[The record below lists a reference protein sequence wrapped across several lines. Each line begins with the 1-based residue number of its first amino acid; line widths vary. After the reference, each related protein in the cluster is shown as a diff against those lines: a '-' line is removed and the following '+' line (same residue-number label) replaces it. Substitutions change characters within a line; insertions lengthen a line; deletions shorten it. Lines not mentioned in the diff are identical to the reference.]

1 MTLVLRFLKQKPP
14 RLFNKLLL
22 LFSAFAVAS
31 CSQFSNSPTSK
42 AWHNL
47 NAKFNATIDAR
58 DYYDYAIHKID
69 SVQIEDYS
77 NILPILPRI
86 DSNQTVISKPELDEV
101 IRLTSLVAE
110 RHSNSKHLDKAYLLL
125 GKARLYKQD
134 FINAIEV
141 FKYLNS
147 NRKREEYQH
156 AALIWLMRAYMENKD
171 MNKAD
176 AVAQELAKLNLSTR
190 NKADFYQIKAS
201 FHQKKGEEALAV
213 VFLEEALKNMKKST
227 KKARGHFIAGQ
238 LYDKLG
244 KGSQA
249 RENWKKVVKNKPTY
263 ELEFNSG
270 IELLML
276 SSDLGANA
284 NLNFA
289 RMLEDR
295 KNSDLK
301 DKIYF
306 KMGEVKAEKGRYK
319 EAIEDYTQSV
329 RLATDKNQRANA
341 YLKIAEIYYGPLSN
355 YESAAKY
362 YDSTLQNMS
371 PVMPN
376 FEKVEDIARS
386 LEQFVR
392 YQKILATEDSLQQL
406 AAMNPLALEE
416 KIENMIRAEE
426 AKEKRLSEEAAALRE
441 AEERSAVSGNSGSS
455 NPNAWFFYDQV
466 RLTKARSA
474 FIREWGN
481 RPLEDDWRRKD
492 KEVGSISFKVE
503 KGIVGVDDVE
513 EDQEEL
519 KKKEEARKLAE
530 FESKKQAMLG
540 KIPTSQQQ
548 LAISKRRQEEAY
560 YQLGKIYRLQ
570 FEEEDNARKTFVTL
584 LEKYPDTQYEQ
595 EVLYFLA
602 LMDNNPKQ
610 NIWKSRLIDKYPMSS
625 YARQLKRGEV
635 EVNADTESN
644 ASKAYEDLFKDY
656 REGNYQIA
664 LKKAEKA
671 LYDYTGTS
679 IEDKIAMMRIMMLA
693 KNGEN
698 NAYRIALMDFM
709 RSYASSNLKPRVS
722 DMLTALTKQK

>member
-1 MTLVLRFLKQKPP
+1 MLKK
-14 RLFNKLLL
+14 LFI
-22 LFSAFAVAS
+22 LFIAVTATS

-47 NAKFNATIDAR
+47 NARFNATIDAS
-58 DYYDYAIHKID
+58 DYYDFALYKID
-69 SVQIEDYS
+69 SVQIEDYGS
-77 NILPILPRI
+77 VLPILPKI
-86 DSNQTVISKPELDEV
+86 DSNQTAVSKPELDEV

-110 RHSNSKHLDKAYLLL
+110 RHSNSKHLDRAYLLL

-134 FINAIEV
+134 FINSIEV

-147 NRKREEYQH
+147 NYKREEYRH
-156 AALIWLMRAYMENKD
+156 SALIWLMRAYMENKE

-176 AVAQELAKLNLSTR
+176 VVSQEIAKLSLSKK

-201 FHQKKGEEALAV
+201 FHQRKDEDALAV
-213 VFLEEALKNMKKST
+213 VFLEEALKYMKKST

-244 KGSQA
+244 RGSLA
-249 RENWKKVVKNKPTY
+249 RENWKKVIKNKPTY

-284 NLNFA
+284 NMTFA
-289 RMLEDR
+289 KMLEDR

-306 KMGEVKAEKGRYK
+306 KMGEAKAEKGRYR
-319 EAIEDYTQSV
+319 EAIDDYTMSV
-329 RLATDKNQRANA
+329 RLANNKNQKASA
-341 YLKIAEIYYGPLSN
+341 YHRIADIYYGSLSD
-355 YESAAKY
+355 YEKAASY

-371 PVMPN
+371 TVMPDYESILN
-376 FEKVEDIARS
+376 KAKS

-392 YQKILATEDSLQQL
+392 YQKVLVTEDSLQRL

-416 KIENMIRAEE
+416 KIENMIKAEE
-426 AKEKRLSEEAAALRE
+426 AKEKRLSEEAAALKE
-441 AEERSAVSGNSGSS
+441 AEERRAVSGNAGSS
-455 NPNAWFFYDQV
+455 NPNSWFFYDQV
-466 RLTKARSA
+466 RLTKARAA

-503 KGIVGVDDVE
+503 KGVVGVDDIE
-513 EDQEEL
+513 EDPEEL
-519 KKKEEARKLAE
+519 KQKEDARKLAE

-570 FEEEDNARKTFVTL
+570 FEEIDNARKTFITL
-584 LEKYPDTQYEQ
+584 LENFPNTQYEQ

-602 LMDNNPKQ
+602 LMDQNPGQ
-610 NIWKSRLIDKYPMSS
+610 NTWKSRLIDKYPMSS

-644 ASKAYEDLFKDY
+644 AAKAYEDLFNEYKN
-656 REGNYQIA
+656 GNYQAA

-671 LYDYTGTS
+671 LYDYTGTT

-693 KNGEN
+693 KNGNN
-698 NAYRIALMDFM
+698 NAYRIALMDFV
-709 RSYASSNLKPRVS
+709 RSYPSSKLKPRVS
-722 DMLTALTKQK
+722 DMLAALTKQK

>member
-1 MTLVLRFLKQKPP
+1 MFK
-14 RLFNKLLL
+14 NLLI
-22 LFSAFAVAS
+22 LFSAFAVSS
-31 CSQFSNSPTSK
+31 CSQFTNSPTSK

-47 NAKFNATIDAR
+47 NAKFNATIDAGE
-58 DYYDYAIHKID
+58 YYAYALHKID
-69 SVQIEDYS
+69 SVHIEDYS

-86 DSNQTVISKPELDEV
+86 DSNQTAVSKLELDEV

-125 GKARLYKQD
+125 GKSRLYKQD

-147 NRKREEYQH
+147 NHKKEEYRH
-156 AALIWLMRAYMENKD
+156 AALIWLMRAYIENKD

-176 AVAQELAKLNLSTR
+176 VVAQELAKINLSKR
-190 NKADFYQIKAS
+190 NKADFYLIKAS
-201 FHQKKGEEALAV
+201 FHQKKGEDALSV

-244 KGSQA
+244 RGSQA

-276 SSDLGANA
+276 SNDLGANA
-284 NLNFA
+284 NLTFA
-289 RMLEDR
+289 KMLEDR

-306 KMGEVKAEKGRYK
+306 KMGEVKAEKGRHR

-329 RLATDKNQRANA
+329 RLATDKNQKANA
-341 YLKIAEIYYGPLSN
+341 YLKIAEIYYGPLSD
-355 YESAAKY
+355 YENAAEY

-376 FEKVEDIARS
+376 FEKVEDKAGS

-392 YQKILATEDSLQQL
+392 YQKGLVTEDSLQQL

-416 KIENMIRAEE
+416 KIENMIKAEE

-441 AEERSAVSGNSGSS
+441 AEERRNNTANSGPS

-466 RLTKARSA
+466 RLTKSRSA

-492 KEVGSISFKVE
+492 KELGSISFKVE

-519 KKKEEARKLAE
+519 KKKAEARKLAE

-540 KIPTSQQQ
+540 RIPTSQQQ
-548 LAISKRRQEEAY
+548 LAISKRKQEEAY

-570 FEEEDNARKTFVTL
+570 FQEDDKARKTFVTL
-584 LEKYPDTQYEQ
+584 LEKFPDTQYEQ

-602 LMDNNPKQ
+602 LMDGNPNQ
-610 NIWKSRLIDKYPMSS
+610 NTWKSRLISKYPMSS
-625 YARQLKRGEV
+625 YARQLKRGEI
-635 EVNADTESN
+635 EVNADTESK
-644 ASKAYEDLFKDY
+644 AIKAYEDLFNDY
-656 REGNYQIA
+656 KTGNYQ
-664 LKKAEKA
+664 LTLQKAEKA
-671 LYDYTGTS
+671 LYEYTGTS

-693 KNGEN
+693 KNGDN
-698 NAYRIALMDFM
+698 NAYRIALMDFV
-709 RSYASSNLKPRVS
+709 RSYPTSNLKSRVS